1 MKRSDIEALYY
12 ICHIENLPSIIEKG
26 ILCYNKAKK
35 LRPETIYNPDVKE
48 RRKNKLIPFGRTGKK
63 LHDYANLYFN
73 PRNAMMSAIRD
84 RHAELCVLSIDAN
97 ILNSQGV
104 VVSDQNAASDY
115 VRFYPAKFLVK
126 LDEELILARDWRH
139 DDPIEKFKR
148 RSAVCAEVLVPDKV
162 SSSYITGVYVSCNE
176 TYRKVRKLLASSSL
190 YNRVFIDND
199 LFFQW

>member
-35 LRPETIYNPDVKE
+35 LRPETIYNPDVQE

-84 RHAELCVLSIDAN
+84 RHTEICVLSIDAN
-97 ILNSQGV
+97 ILNLAGV
-104 VVSDQNAASDY
+104 IVSDRNASSDY
-115 VRFYPAKFLVK
+115 VRFYSSKYLEPLN
-126 LDEELILARDWRH
+126 EELI
-139 DDPIEKFKR
+139 F
-148 RSAVCAEVLVPDKV
+148 
-162 SSSYITGVYVSCNE
+162 
-176 TYRKVRKLLASSSL
+176 
-190 YNRVFIDND
+190 
-199 LFFQW
+199 